1 MPDATMTMERVLCAA
16 VWVDDRVSH
25 PYQPKATGVVL
36 SGHRHHQVLIHASLL
51 RGVDR
56 YTEKV
61 QGFLT
66 DRGRFV
72 DRAEAFELA
81 LAAGQLEGRKIH
93 RPGELYSEDL
103 Y

>member
-1 MPDATMTMERVLCAA
+1 MSGPLERVLCAA
-16 VWVDDRVSH
+16 IWIDDRQSH
-25 PYQPKATGVVL
+25 PYQPKPTGVVL
-36 SGHRHHQVLIHASLL
+36 SGHRHHQVLVHASLL

-56 YTEKV
+56 HTEKV

-72 DRAEAFELA
+72 DRIEGYRLAE
-81 LAAGQLEGRKIH
+81 AAGQLEGRKICK
-93 RPGELYSEDL
+93 PGELFSEDL